1 MPHTIKILFYLFVLL
16 PRLTDAQTATT
27 PETNPNAIHI
37 KQTPD
42 FAVTGDG
49 TALQWK
55 NADWVPVLSRSNP
68 KTSYHANV
76 KLLYSTLGI
85 YCLFS
90 CEDRKITATLNADFA
105 DLFKEDVVEVFF
117 WPDEA
122 VPIYFEYELSPNNYE
137 LAILVP
143 NLNGNAFGWR
153 PWHYE
158 GDRTTR
164 HATRIFHDD
173 KGITSWTA
181 EFFIPYSLLSP
192 ILKTP
197 PQKGSQWRANMYRID
212 YDEEVSYFSWQLTRK
227 NFHDYQRFGTLLFD

>member
-1 MPHTIKILFYLFVLL
+1 MICFMKILFCFLLLL
-16 PRLTDAQTATT
+16 PCSADAQ
-27 PETNPNAIHI
+27 NPTVEEMNSHIIRI

-42 FAVTGDG
+42 FEITGDG
-49 TALQWK
+49 SARQWI
-55 NADWVPVLSRSNP
+55 NADWVPVLARNNP

-76 KLLYSTLGI
+76 KLLYSSLGI

-90 CEDRKITATLNADFA
+90 CEDRKITATLKENFA
-105 DLFKEDVVEVFF
+105 DLYNEDVVEIFF

-122 VPIYFEYELSPNNYE
+122 VPVYFEYEISPNNYE

-143 NLNGNAFGWR
+143 NLKGNAYGWR

-164 HATRIFHDD
+164 HATKITTDD
-173 KGITSWTA
+173 KGVTSWTA
-181 EFFIPYSLLSP
+181 EFFIPYSLLKP
-192 ILKTP
+192 LLKTP

-212 YDEEVSYFSWQLTRK
+212 YDEGVSYFSWQPTRK
-227 NFHDYQRFGTLLFD
+227 NFHDYEKFGTIQFD